1 MVPRNLPRILAASL
15 LATAVASLAPA
26 CATTHPYFN
35 YAAEPDPR
43 KQEYVL
49 GASDVLRVNVWH
61 NPDLSGE
68 AVIRPDGTIS
78 LPLIG
83 DIRAAGRTAGQ
94 VREEIA
100 QRLRTFVKDESAVVT
115 VAVSAI
121 NSYRFTVSGN
131 VEHSGTFSS
140 NHFVTLTEA
149 IALAGGPSRFASA
162 EDSVVIRPIAGAN
175 PKRIPIDY
183 PAILQGKH
191 PEQDLPV
198 LSGDVIYVP

>member
-1 MVPRNLPRILAASL
+1 VPVLWPVLWLFGA
-15 LATAVASLAPA
+15 A

-49 GASDVLRVNVWH
+49 GSSDLLRVNVWH

-68 AVIRPDGTIS
+68 AIIRPDGTIS
-78 LPLIG
+78 LPLVG

-115 VAVSAI
+115 VAVAAI

-131 VEHSGTFSS
+131 VEHPGAFTA

-149 IALAGGPSRFASA
+149 VALSGGPSRFASA
-162 EDSVVIRPIAGAN
+162 EDSVIIRAN
-175 PKRIPIDY
+175 PSGNPRRIPVDY

-191 PEQDLPV
+191 PEQDLPI
-198 LSGDVIYVP
+198 LGGDIIYIP